1 MERKDRNVYGGG
13 IALCVRNTISYK
25 VIDTL
30 PQHSLEL
37 LCIEVI
43 PKHAKP
49 FFVVCWYR
57 PPDSTVDKF
66 QDLENVMCYL
76 ETFQKEIIF
85 LGDTNCNL
93 LEGNSCVSGPA
104 NFYDSFGF
112 KLLIND
118 PTRVTLDTK
127 TLIDHIATT
136 DSKNIVSSGVIR
148 LGMSDHY
155 AVFCVKKFMG
165 NLLKSP
171 KTFVTRQLKNFN
183 KNAFIEALNRV
194 YWMT

>member
-1 MERKDRNVYGGG
+1 M
-13 IALCVRNTISYK
+13 RNTISYK

-37 LCIEVI
+37 RCIEVI

-66 QDLENVMCYL
+66 RDLENVISYL
-76 ETFQKEIIF
+76 ETLQKEIIF
-85 LGDTNCNL
+85 LGDANCNL
-93 LEGNSCVSGPA
+93 LEGNSCGSGPA
-104 NFYDSFGF
+104 KHMRSFYDSFGF
-112 KLLIND
+112 KLLINE

-136 DSKNIVSSGVIR
+136 DPKNIVNSGVIR
-148 LGMSDHY
+148 PGVSDHY
-155 AVFCVKKFMG
+155 AVFCVRKFMG
-165 NLLKSP
+165 KLLESLKI
-171 KTFVTRQLKNFN
+171 FVTRQ
-183 KNAFIEALNRV
+183 
-194 YWMT
+194 